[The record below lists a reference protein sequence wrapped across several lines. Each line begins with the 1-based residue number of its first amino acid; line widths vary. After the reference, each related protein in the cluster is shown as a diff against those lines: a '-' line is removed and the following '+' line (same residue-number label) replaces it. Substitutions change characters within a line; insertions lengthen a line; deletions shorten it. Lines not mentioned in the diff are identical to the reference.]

1 MSFWILLTIAVS
13 FFAPS
18 SQNQKSRIITAVQK
32 QLNMLR
38 QQRDIMKIGLEK
50 KKQQSET
57 SNIFQD
63 FTFNQ
68 VEKQYRLQI
77 ESLEELLQ
85 ILKQQKS

>member
-57 SNIFQD
+57 SNVFQD

>member
-1 MSFWILLTIAVS
+1 LSFWILLTIAVS